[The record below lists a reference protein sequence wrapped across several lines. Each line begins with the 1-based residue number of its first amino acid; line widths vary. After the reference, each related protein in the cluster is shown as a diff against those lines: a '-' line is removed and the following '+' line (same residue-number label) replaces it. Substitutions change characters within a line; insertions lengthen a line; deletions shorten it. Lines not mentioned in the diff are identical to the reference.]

1 MKLRLS
7 YANVVSTLALVLAM
21 SGTAYAVATVTSG
34 DIVNKTIKVKDIST
48 GAVLDLLPEG
58 AQVVM
63 NDGGVLTGT
72 DPQTVASVAIP
83 GEGNFLVFAKMWLNS
98 EGGAVTMLCTLN
110 GLATSDLNHV
120 ALAAAGA
127 PGSTESMA
135 FDVVEFFESGGH
147 ARILCDPQGGTVH
160 VFDLKI
166 TVVQLGGVDE
176 TVL

>member
-1 MKLRLS
+1 MS

-34 DIVNKTIKVKDIST
+34 DIVNKTIKVKDISN
-48 GAVLDLLPEG
+48 GAVLDLLPRG

-72 DPQTVASVAIP
+72 NSQTVASVDIP
-83 GEGNFLVFAKMWLNS
+83 GEGNFLVFAKMWLNN
-98 EGGAVTMLCTLN
+98 EGSAVTMLCTLN
-110 GLATSDLNHV
+110 GVANSDLNHV

-135 FDVVEFFESGGH
+135 FDVVESFDSGAG

-166 TVVQLGGVDE
+166 TAVQIGDADE

>member
-1 MKLRLS
+1 MKVRMS

-34 DIVNKTIKVKDIST
+34 DIVNKTIKVKDISN
-48 GAVLDLLPEG
+48 GAVFDLLPKA

-72 DPQTVASVAIP
+72 DPQTVATVDIP
-83 GEGNFLVFAKMWLNS
+83 SEGNFLVFAKMWLNS
-98 EGGAVTMLCTLN
+98 EGGAVTMFCTLV
-110 GLATSDLNHV
+110 GTATSDLNHV
-120 ALAAAGA
+120 ALAAGGA

-135 FDVVEFFESGGH
+135 FDVVEFFDSGGG
-147 ARILCDPQGGTVH
+147 ARIVCDPQGGTVH

-166 TVVQLGGVDE
+166 TAVQIGGVDE
-176 TVL
+176 TTL